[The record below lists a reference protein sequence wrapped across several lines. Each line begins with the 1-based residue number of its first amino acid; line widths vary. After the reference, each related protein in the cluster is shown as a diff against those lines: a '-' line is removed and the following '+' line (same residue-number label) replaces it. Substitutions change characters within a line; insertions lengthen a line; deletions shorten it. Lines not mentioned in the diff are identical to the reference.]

1 MVRGL
6 ILILA
11 LALLAGTT
19 LAEDRAE
26 PEGKVA
32 DLAEMNR
39 KQGEAFLA
47 QNRTRPDVVAL
58 ESGLQYT
65 ILTSGDGARPRI
77 DDVVIAHYRGALV
90 DGTEFD
96 SSLARGQ
103 PATFR
108 VNRLIRGWTE
118 ALQLMPVGSK
128 WRIVLPPNLAY
139 GSRGAGEMIGPN
151 STLIFD
157 IELLGIG
164 AMTGATAAAT
174 GKSSSP
180 SRIAEL
186 RFSYRLDPRLTRGLY
201 MGERWISVPSFNGI
215 AGQTA
220 VKARVEGLDAQGR
233 PIVVQPRWTASD
245 STMVTVTPSEGSEV
259 EINVKRAG
267 RSTLQV
273 TVGAVAAELV
283 IHAEKEGESLK
294 LEIAKKS

>member
-1 MVRGL
+1 
-6 ILILA
+6 
-11 LALLAGTT
+11 
-19 LAEDRAE
+19 
-26 PEGKVA
+26 
-32 DLAEMNR
+32 MNR
-39 KQGEAFLA
+39 TQGEAFLA
-47 QNRTRPDVVAL
+47 QNKTRPDVVAL

-65 ILTSGDGARPRI
+65 ILVPGDGARPRI

-128 WRIVLPPNLAY
+128 WRIVLPPDLAY
-139 GSRGAGEMIGPN
+139 GSRGTGEMIGPN

-164 AMTGATAAAT
+164 AMTGA
-174 GKSSSP
+174 KPSSP
-180 SRIAEL
+180 SRVSDL

-201 MGERWISVPSFNGI
+201 MGERWISVPTFSGI

-220 VKARVEGLDAQGR
+220 VKTRVEGLDAQGR
-233 PIVVQPRWTASD
+233 PIVVQPSWTTSDAS
-245 STMVTVTPSEGSEV
+245 MVTVTPSEGSEV
-259 EINVKRAG
+259 EITVKHAG
-267 RSTLQV
+267 LSSLQV
-273 TVGAVAAELV
+273 TFGAVTTELV
-283 IHAEKEGESLK
+283 IHAQKEGESLK

>member
-1 MVRGL
+1 MIQALKYAWV
-6 ILILA
+6 LA
-11 LALLAGTT
+11 LVVGAS
-19 LAEDRAE
+19 LAEENAE
-26 PEGKVA
+26 LERTA
-32 DLAEMNR
+32 ANLAETNR

-47 QNRTRPDVVAL
+47 HNKTQPGVVAL

-65 ILTSGDGARPRI
+65 ILEPGDGARPRI
-77 DDVVIAHYRGALV
+77 DDVVIAHYRGTLV

-96 SSLARGQ
+96 SSRARGQ

-108 VNRLIRGWTE
+108 VNRLIKGWTQ

-128 WRIVLPPNLAY
+128 WRIVLPPELAY
-139 GSRGAGEMIGPN
+139 GSRAAGDKIGPN

-164 AMTGATAAAT
+164 AATGATVRP
-174 GKSSSP
+174 SSP
-180 SRIAEL
+180 SKIADL

-201 MGERWISVPSFNGI
+201 MGERWISVPTFSGI

-220 VKARVEGLDAQGR
+220 VKTRVEGLDTQGR
-233 PIVVQPRWTASD
+233 PIVVQPRWTVSD
-245 STMVTVTPSEGSEV
+245 ESMVTVTPSEGSEV

-267 RSTLQV
+267 LSTLQV
-273 TVGAVAAELV
+273 TFDAVTTELV
-283 IHAEKEGESLK
+283 IHAEQEGESLK